1 MTMLRILS
9 IFCAYQPL
17 RGVKCRLGPI
27 LYAATVIVV
36 SVFLT
41 APFQAQSEST
51 RPASAVKSGEDST
64 AAVDC
69 PLRDKGAAHKHK
81 TPFGNSEK
89 YIDFLERED
98 RITWQKPGAVVEALK
113 LTGDETIADVGAGTG
128 YFSLR
133 FASALPRG
141 RVYAIDVDP
150 AMIHHI
156 RHRAMANTIDNVE
169 VILASPDDPKVPTD
183 SEIVFICDVL
193 HHVENKSRWLKNI
206 HGAVQKGARL
216 ILIEYKEGDLP
227 EGPPEW
233 MKMSPQTVTAH
244 ALGAGFTHVS
254 TDNDLLPYQTMF
266 VFEKR

>member
-1 MTMLRILS
+1 MPFFYSAHQRALR
-9 IFCAYQPL
+9 
-17 RGVKCRLGPI
+17 VKRRRDFIG
-27 LYAATVIVV
+27 YTATVIVV
-36 SVFLT
+36 SVLIT
-41 APFQAQSEST
+41 NPCVAQSENK
-51 RPASAVKSGEDST
+51 RPASAVTSGEGSK
-64 AAVDC
+64 APIDC
-69 PLRDKGAAHKHK
+69 PLRDKGVAHEHK
-81 TPFGNSEK
+81 TPFGNTEK
-89 YIDFLERED
+89 YIDFLERQE
-98 RITWQKPGAVVEALK
+98 RVTWQKPGVVIETLK
-113 LTGDETIADVGAGTG
+113 LKGDEKIADVGAGSG

-156 RHRAMANTIDNVE
+156 RHRAMASTIDNVE
-169 VILASPDDPKVPTD
+169 IILASPDDPKVPKD

-193 HHVENKSRWLKNI
+193 HHVENKSQWLKKI
-206 HGAVQKGARL
+206 HGEVKKGARL

-233 MKMSPQTVTAH
+233 MKLSPKEVTAN
-244 ALGAGFTHVS
+244 AIGAGFTHVS

>member
-1 MTMLRILS
+1 MVRVP
-9 IFCAYQPL
+9 FCFSAHR
-17 RGVKCRLGPI
+17 RGLKVKPRGDLIG
-27 LYAATVIVV
+27 YAATALVM
-36 SVFLT
+36 SVLIT
-41 APFQAQSEST
+41 TPCQAQSASKE
-51 RPASAVKSGEDST
+51 PASAVKSSEDSK
-64 AAVDC
+64 AGIDC
-69 PLRDKGAAHKHK
+69 PLRDKGVAHDHK
-81 TPFGNSEK
+81 KPFGDTEK
-89 YIDFLERED
+89 YIDFLEKED
-98 RITWQKPGAVVEALK
+98 RVTWQKPGAVVEALK
-113 LTGDETIADVGAGTG
+113 LTGDEKIADVGAGSG

-193 HHVENKSRWLKNI
+193 HHVENKSQWLKKV
-206 HGAVQKGARL
+206 HGAVKTGARL

-227 EGPPEW
+227 QGPPEW
-233 MKMSPQTVTAH
+233 MKMSSKEVTAN

>member
-1 MTMLRILS
+1 MVRMSFCFSAHRRALR
-9 IFCAYQPL
+9 
-17 RGVKCRLGPI
+17 VKCRRAFLG
-27 LYAATVIVV
+27 YAAMVIVV
-36 SVFLT
+36 SVFIT
-41 APFQAQSEST
+41 APCQAQPESKS
-51 RPASAVKSGEDST
+51 PAPAVTSGEDSK
-64 AAVDC
+64 AAIDC
-69 PLRDKGAAHKHK
+69 PLRDKGVAHKHN
-81 TPFGNSEK
+81 TPFGSTEK

-98 RITWQKPGAVVEALK
+98 RGTWQKPGAVIEALRLK
-113 LTGDETIADVGAGTG
+113 GDEKIADVGAGSG

-156 RHRAMANTIDNVE
+156 RHRVKADTIDNVE
-169 VILASPDDPKVPTD
+169 VILSDPDDPKVPED

-193 HHVENKSRWLKNI
+193 HHVENKSPWLKKI
-206 HGAVQKGARL
+206 HGQVKNGTRL

-233 MKMSPQTVTAH
+233 MKMSPKEVTSN

-254 TDNDLLPYQTMF
+254 TDNDLLPYQTLF
-266 VFEKR
+266 VFEKQ

>member
-1 MTMLRILS
+1 MPFCFSAHRRALRVTGRRA
-9 IFCAYQPL
+9 F
-17 RGVKCRLGPI
+17 LG
-27 LYAATVIVV
+27 YAATVIVV
-36 SVFLT
+36 SVFIT
-41 APFQAQSEST
+41 APCQAQSESK
-51 RPASAVKSGEDST
+51 RPAPAVKSGEGSK
-64 AAVDC
+64 AAIDC
-69 PLRDKGAAHKHK
+69 PVRDKGAAHKHK
-81 TPFGNSEK
+81 KPFGNTEK
-89 YIDFLERED
+89 YIDFLERET
-98 RITWQKPGAVVEALK
+98 RVAWQKPGAVVGTLNLK
-113 LTGDETIADVGAGTG
+113 GEEKIADIGAGSG

-156 RHRAMANTIDNVE
+156 RHRVMADSIDNVE
-169 VILASPDDPKVPTD
+169 VILASPDDPTVPKD

-193 HHVENKSRWLKNI
+193 HHVENKSQWLKKI
-206 HGAVQKGARL
+206 HGEVKKGSRL

-233 MKMSPQTVTAH
+233 MKMSPQEVTSN